1 MMVSRMLVIS
11 VAWMSEVAISNLTP
25 SPRWISRG
33 MISPARLASA
43 GVHRKKI
50 MAPAVILPVVRALPM
65 LEIPM
70 IMEQKTSG
78 KIIMFRAFM

>member
-1 MMVSRMLVIS
+1 MLVIS

-43 GVHRKKI
+43 VVHRKKI
-50 MAPAVILPVVRALPM
+50 MAPAVILPVVRAFPI

>member
-1 MMVSRMLVIS
+1 MVSRMLVIS

-43 GVHRKKI
+43 VVHRKKI

>member
-1 MMVSRMLVIS
+1 M
-11 VAWMSEVAISNLTP
+11 NQ
-25 SPRWISRG
+25 PR

-43 GVHRKKI
+43 VVHRKKI